1 MLPHLC
7 LFCGRT
13 DLSTGNIFD
22 TNIMTGASDDP
33 LQDRKSVII
42 DIACLKFVM
51 YFRFGLTAL
60 FLVGYLKCC
69 FKHAVEF
76 HGKQLCI
83 FYRLKPTVYGSM
95 DLIQK
100 PIPLANSWDHWVW
113 AATSK
118 NNLAQSVRMNI
129 LTGYQQTFSMLTLVA
144 ADSAGLIL
152 WKVGSST
159 NGLISSR

>member
-69 FKHAVEF
+69 FKHAVVSWKTVMHFLQVETNC
-76 HGKQLCI
+76 LW
-83 FYRLKPTVYGSM
+83 FYGFNSK
-95 DLIQK
+95 
-100 PIPLANSWDHWVW
+100 ANT
-113 AATSK
+113 TSK
-118 NNLAQSVRMNI
+118 LMGS
-129 LTGYQQTFSMLTLVA
+129 LSMGCHFQEQFGTISKNEYFDRV
-144 ADSAGLIL
+144 
-152 WKVGSST
+152 ST
-159 NGLISSR
+159 NIFNVDIGCRRQCWTDFCGR